1 MHAGFGAQD
10 LLFPRRL
17 LHVLPILPKPP
28 VHGFQAK
35 IVLFQL
41 MLKPR
46 FLGDVCARD
55 LINGSSGHGHPH
67 PRKAP
72 RMAIFQCDDGLRFN
86 RFPEG
91 IRVQQCLARKQM
103 AQLIHLEVLQAG
115 LAVFP
120 REAQRAGQMVAAFL
134 DGNR

>member
-1 MHAGFGAQD
+1 
-10 LLFPRRL
+10 
-17 LHVLPILPKPP
+17 
-28 VHGFQAK
+28 
-35 IVLFQL
+35 

-72 RMAIFQCDDGLRFN
+72 RMAVFQCDDGLRFN